1 MNNKELPI
9 IQAKKLFGMHS
20 EHSPILQE
28 YLDTVSHSFS
38 ISKKR
43 DVKVAVK

>member
-1 MNNKELPI
+1 MDTREPV
-9 IQAKKLFGMHS
+9 IQAKNLFGMHS
-20 EHSPILQE
+20 EHSLILQE

-43 DVKVAVK
+43 DMKTAAK